1 MTEILSLTRFLS
13 PSQNLIIL
21 RNLHKKKPLLLSPYP
36 IPNNSINSKWLSV
49 TEAVVAA
56 VVAAPGAVD
65 EVALA
70 VEVDSAADEVVV
82 LPVAV
87 VVVEVSC
94 IPHPHP
100 SNCLQQR
107 P

>member
-1 MTEILSLTRFLS
+1 M
-13 PSQNLIIL
+13 
-21 RNLHKKKPLLLSPYP
+21 
-36 IPNNSINSKWLSV
+36 
-49 TEAVVAA
+49 AA
-56 VVAAPGAVD
+56 VVVAPGAAD

-70 VEVDSAADEVVV
+70 VEVDSAAGEVVV

-100 SNCLQQR
+100 PNCLQQR

>member
-1 MTEILSLTRFLS
+1 M
-13 PSQNLIIL
+13 
-21 RNLHKKKPLLLSPYP
+21 
-36 IPNNSINSKWLSV
+36 
-49 TEAVVAA
+49 TEAVVVA
-56 VVAAPGAVD
+56 VVVAPGAVD

-100 SNCLQQR
+100 SSCLQQR